1 MDCAA
6 EAKALTARHPNGNV
20 FYTKCIVSD
29 PKSCDALGKF
39 AKDKLGNIGKTND
52 DGLFSLTW

>member
-1 MDCAA
+1 VDCAA
-6 EAKALTARHPNGNV
+6 AAKALTARHPNGNV
-20 FYTKCIVSD
+20 FYTECDVSGD

-52 DGLFSLTW
+52 D